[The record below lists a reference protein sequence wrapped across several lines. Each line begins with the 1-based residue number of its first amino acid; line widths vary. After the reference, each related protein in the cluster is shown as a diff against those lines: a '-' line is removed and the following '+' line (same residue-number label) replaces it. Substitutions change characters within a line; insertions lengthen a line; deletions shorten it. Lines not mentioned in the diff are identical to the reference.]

1 MGRHEADRK
10 TVASH
15 IAAPIR
21 SIAQATGVSKVI
33 DRLNSRRSWGLAL
46 SAALV
51 LVTVV
56 DPYSGTLSAYANE
69 RDYVNYFEEE
79 NEPAV
84 TVELTRGGYQ
94 VLTGDAA
101 SKVFVELAA
110 IPGRD
115 TVKAIAYG
123 KMSGFGWGL
132 EQYSCLVKL
141 WERESNWR
149 VNAYNASSGAYGIPQ
164 SLPGSKM
171 ATAGPDWLTNPE
183 TQINWGLGYIKSRYG
198 SPCGALSHSDSHN
211 WY

>member
-33 DRLNSRRSWGLAL
+33 DRVNSRRSWGLAL

-56 DPYSGTLSAYANE
+56 DPYSGTLSAYATE

-123 KMSGFGWGL
+123 KMSGLGWGL

>member
-1 MGRHEADRK
+1 MGRHEAERK
-10 TVASH
+10 SVAGQ

-21 SIAQATGVSKVI
+21 TIAKVTGVSKVI
-33 DRLNSRRSWGLAL
+33 DRINSRRSWGLAL

-56 DPYSGTLSAYANE
+56 DPYSGTLSAYASE

-79 NEPAV
+79 NQPVV
-84 TVELTRGGYQ
+84 TVELTRGGYE
-94 VLTGDAA
+94 VLTGHAA

-115 TVKAIAYG
+115 TVQAIAYG
-123 KMSGFGWGL
+123 KMSGFGWGR

-164 SLPGSKM
+164 ALPGNKM

-198 SPCGALSHSDSHN
+198 SPCGALSHSDTHN